1 MAGVDWDIIFWDL
14 RFKTKIY
21 KYLEE
26 HWPYIWKSMVNST
39 FTLEAPGDV
48 NRLPKRYLET
58 PGDVKRLP
66 KRYLEC
72 WMSRG
77 RAIPINYYLL
87 LLIITY
93 YWLLLPWAMYW
104 SIMME
109 NDNTRRDQI
118 DICNMAHE
126 TNKAMSDQSNT
137 LWLAGGEG
145 DQGSTTFFYR
155 HFFFL
160 VIKGKCF
167 YSCTSFPIT
176 YMRSTG
182 MRISR

>member
-1 MAGVDWDIIFWDL
+1 
-14 RFKTKIY
+14 
-21 KYLEE
+21 
-26 HWPYIWKSMVNST
+26 MVNPT

-93 YWLLLPWAMYW
+93 YCLPFPWAMYW
-104 SIMME
+104 SIMMG
-109 NDNTRRDQI
+109 NDNTRRDKI
-118 DICNMAHE
+118 DICNLLLLYTIAQTSKKRMNRSE
-126 TNKAMSDQSNT
+126 IKTLNT
-137 LWLAGGEG
+137 PQEHVAEKLQHWYTELAKREINW
-145 DQGSTTFFYR
+145 DKNNI
-155 HFFFL
+155 L
-160 VIKGKCF
+160 
-167 YSCTSFPIT
+167 
-176 YMRSTG
+176 
-182 MRISR
+182 RIHRNTRGC